1 MSSKRKSAVE
11 NTCVR
16 EHLKR
21 TKPGNSGKV
30 KPAKT
35 GIYLSQAPL
44 VKTGTS
50 KILPADKRGALANN
64 LLNKP
69 DSSIVQNN
77 FSRSTLLNKRGL
89 LNDKTNT
96 LDLHANQQI
105 QEKAFS
111 VQGLPS
117 GFLSTDIQENCST
130 IVINGQRLD
139 LRKIPIIDDQQ
150 QVLNNIVPNNETE
163 SAEKFSDAEDVQ
175 DAEDSLRSD
184 DGHYNTEDIE
194 DGRSD
199 EREDENVDGEY
210 EHHDNNNYQNDNENE
225 EFCAPHNN
233 QNETQSLL
241 DFEQLDHDIDHCCL
255 SCREILLMLLKKVDQ
270 LLLIMKNG
278 PQKNNNNNNPQ
289 NEQIAGTF
297 DQLQMLPIKEVEQLL
312 LFDQNLVNPLH
323 RQIRSQFE
331 AKMVA
336 VGGDTFDKAIK
347 RILSVIMTD
356 ELAGKCTWI
365 IRKAGKTKIS
375 NCNFP
380 KIISVYI
387 TKKYAIIDEI
397 VKKRIQLW
405 LQKYGDRIKL
415 KEEQAR
421 KDEEHRQKEIEEER
435 RLFNQA

>member
-35 GIYLSQAPL
+35 
-44 VKTGTS
+44 
-50 KILPADKRGALANN
+50 
-64 LLNKP
+64 
-69 DSSIVQNN
+69 
-77 FSRSTLLNKRGL
+77 
-89 LNDKTNT
+89 
-96 LDLHANQQI
+96 
-105 QEKAFS
+105 AFS

-117 GFLSTDIQENCST
+117 GFFSTDIQQENCST

-150 QVLNNIVPNNETE
+150 QMLNNIVSNNE
-163 SAEKFSDAEDVQ
+163 
-175 DAEDSLRSD
+175 
-184 DGHYNTEDIE
+184 TEDIE

-199 EREDENVDGEY
+199 EREDENVDGEN
-210 EHHDNNNYQNDNENE
+210 EHHDNNNYQNNNENE
-225 EFCAPHNN
+225 EFRAPHNN

-323 RQIRSQFE
+323 RQMRSQFE

-387 TKKYAIIDEI
+387 TKKYSITDEI